1 MAIVSFHFSSL
12 VDVANTHRQLDDVG
26 NELICVTKFGNET
39 TYLRLYFQ

>member
-12 VDVANTHRQLDDVG
+12 VDVANTHRQLDNVG

-39 TYLRLYFQ
+39 TYLWLYFQ